1 MFDTWGAFGFGF
13 VGNLNLG
20 GPAPIG
26 ARKAALSAKVEP
38 YMQEIALSE
47 QVCPHLVP
55 SDTANLWLPWQ
66 QGLFCLNLLHG
77 MVPALMC
84 TLLVGGQGV

>member
-26 ARKAALSAKVEP
+26 ARKAALSERIEP

-47 QVCPHLVP
+47 QVRC
-55 SDTANLWLPWQ
+55 
-66 QGLFCLNLLHG
+66 
-77 MVPALMC
+77 
-84 TLLVGGQGV
+84 

>member
-13 VGNLNLG
+13 VGNPNLG

-26 ARKAALSAKVEP
+26 AQKAALSDKVLP

-47 QVCPHLVP
+47 QVVCLHHL
-55 SDTANLWLPWQ
+55 AMLPLCH
-66 QGLFCLNLLHG
+66 GLFLSMFL
-77 MVPALMC
+77 
-84 TLLVGGQGV
+84 

>member
-26 ARKAALSAKVEP
+26 AQKAALSDKVLP

-47 QVCPHLVP
+47 QVCIIAQHL
-55 SDTANLWLPWQ
+55 SSFTSTAV
-66 QGLFCLNLLHG
+66 F
-77 MVPALMC
+77 
-84 TLLVGGQGV
+84 

>member
-26 ARKAALSAKVEP
+26 AQKAALSDKVLP

-47 QVCPHLVP
+47 QVRFAWA
-55 SDTANLWLPWQ
+55 TWQ
-66 QGLFCLNLLHG
+66 CCSCRGLFLSLYASAPLAEN
-77 MVPALMC
+77 
-84 TLLVGGQGV
+84 